1 MEKPFKLIS
10 YFNKLKIR
18 KQLFLIYFFA
28 GIIPVFVIGMYLL
41 LVTQRLVMHQHQT
54 QLNAENVR
62 VSNIIFNVTSS
73 LVNISDE
80 IYKDDDLKRIIS
92 TKYSS
97 ESEFFAACRSY
108 AKLSNYQQYYA
119 EIASIDLYTTNKTMQ
134 DYEHFKIA
142 TDEIKNTFWYKKAMN
157 SVYESFWVTTEYVD
171 DFKHS
176 SAALTLVRKIPLQ
189 GSNVTAI
196 LKICV
201 SDNYLKLLINNSSLK
216 TEASVSGYP
225 VFFTNNAKNNLKSLG
240 FEFPES
246 SINKYVSF
254 SGIGVYDGKEVLYKV
269 STMRPSLPARQP
281 DKIHI
286 VTLDYEALPD
296 QQKFNVICICIMSFS
311 LLVPLIMILLFSN
324 AFSRRINLLRN
335 QMHQVSKGD
344 YNIIEKFNGN
354 DEVFELFCDLQ
365 TMIRE
370 IKELDAQIYTQKLRQ
385 EQLINHQQEIKF
397 ELLSSQI
404 NPHFLYNTLESI
416 RMKAHSAGDKDV
428 ANAIKLLGKAMR
440 HSLEVQ
446 GKPTSLSSELEY
458 IQNYLEIQK
467 FRFGDKIHYEIKVS
481 PEINCE
487 EYMILPLLIQPIVEN
502 AISHGLEDVDSG
514 GFISIK
520 IEKENDKIKIS
531 ASDNGCGMSERKLRE
546 LLEWINTPEPE
557 NKTGSIGLRNVNQR
571 IKIFYGEDYGVSITS
586 VLGKGTT
593 VKLTLPFD
601 LEGKK

>member
-1 MEKPFKLIS
+1 MNRSLRLIS

-28 GIIPVFVIGMYLL
+28 GIIPVFAIGIYLL
-41 LVTQRLVMHQHQT
+41 FVTRKLVMQQHQT
-54 QLNAENVR
+54 QLAAENVR

-73 LVNISDE
+73 LSNISDE

-92 TKYSS
+92 AKYSS
-97 ESEFFAACRSY
+97 ENEFFSACRSY
-108 AKLSNYQQYYA
+108 TKLTNYQHYYS
-119 EIASIDLYTTNKTMQ
+119 EIASINLYTTNETMQ
-134 DYEHFKIA
+134 NYENFKVA
-142 TDEIKNTFWYKKAMN
+142 TDEIKNTSWYKKAID
-157 SVYESFWVTTEYVD
+157 SVYESFWITSEYVD

-176 SAALTLVRKIPLQ
+176 SGALTLVRKIPLQ
-189 GSNVTAI
+189 NSNVNAV

-201 SDNYLKLLINNSSLK
+201 SDNYLKLLINNSQLK
-216 TEASVSGYP
+216 TEACVSGYP
-225 VFFTNNAKNNLKSLG
+225 VFFTNNAKNDLKRLG
-240 FEFPES
+240 FDLPES
-246 SINKYVSF
+246 SINKYISF

-269 STMRPSLPARQP
+269 STMRPALPARQP

-286 VTLDYEALPD
+286 VTLDYNALPD
-296 QQKFNVICICIMSFS
+296 LQKFNAICICIMSFS

-324 AFSRRINLLRN
+324 AFSRRINLLRT

-370 IKELDAQIYTQKLRQ
+370 IKELDAQIFNQKLKQ
-385 EQLINHQQEIKF
+385 EQLINHQQKIKF

-416 RMKAHSAGDKDV
+416 RMKAHSAGDKDA

-446 GKPTSLSSELEY
+446 GKPTSLASELEY

-467 FRFGDKIHYEIKVS
+467 FRFGDKIHYEIKVA

-502 AISHGLEDVDSG
+502 AISHGLEDMDSG

-520 IEKENDKIKIS
+520 IEKENGKIKIS
-531 ASDNGCGMSERKLRE
+531 TSDNGCGISEKKLGE
-546 LLEWINTPEPE
+546 LLAWINTPEPE
-557 NKTGSIGLRNVNQR
+557 NTIGSIGLRNVNQR
-571 IKIFYGEDYGVSITS
+571 IKIFYGEDYGISITS
-586 VLGKGTT
+586 TIDKGTT
-593 VKLTLPFD
+593 VKLSLPFD
-601 LEGKK
+601 LEDKK